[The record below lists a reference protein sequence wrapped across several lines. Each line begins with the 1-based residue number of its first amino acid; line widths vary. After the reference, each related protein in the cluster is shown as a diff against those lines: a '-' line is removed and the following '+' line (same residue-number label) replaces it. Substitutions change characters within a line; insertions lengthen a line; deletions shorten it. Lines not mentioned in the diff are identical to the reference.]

1 MNLGREFSGPDRSS
15 VLLLFLRNRLAAAA
29 VARCRWSWSSPTNDN
44 VCVSTPPCGAKVWE
58 TFGGN
63 LLSMCERSAVTT
75 SMIVFLCFRDRMNQ
89 VRKIATTGVREKI
102 VRERKRELKENS
114 LQYTILQQRKENK
127 HTSIEHLH
135 AYVYAFHHRSG
146 VIRWFVW
153 NGVLKRVNT
162 CWFRYT

>member
-102 VRERKRELKENS
+102 VTERKRELKENS
-114 LQYTILQQRKENK
+114 LQYNYCNNGRKTN
-127 HTSIEHLH
+127 TR
-135 AYVYAFHHRSG
+135 RSSTYMHMFMLFIIG
-146 VIRWFVW
+146 AVW
-153 NGVLKRVNT
+153 SDDLYGMVFWSV
-162 CWFRYT
+162 